1 MTGSSAN
8 IQVASFELGLWE
20 ALVGQGFV
28 LSLSNISKTVSNYG
42 RLVMVDSISVNKGP
56 DLDLISCEAATTI
69 PSGSDGKKR
78 RRKTAHASFDVMRN

>member
-1 MTGSSAN
+1 
-8 IQVASFELGLWE
+8 
-20 ALVGQGFV
+20 
-28 LSLSNISKTVSNYG
+28 
-42 RLVMVDSISVNKGP
+42 MVDSISVNKGP